1 MSESNDEDYTA
12 AIDSGSE
19 TQTEI
24 QSVRSTNKRKSTERV
39 STKKKRRG
47 IEKRVLIGSRVSA
60 KVGKLVTNPKGAR
73 C

>member
-1 MSESNDEDYTA
+1 MSESNNEDYIA
-12 AIDSGSE
+12 AIDSRSE

-47 IEKRVLIGSRVSA
+47 MEKRVKFYHVFIIDV
-60 KVGKLVTNPKGAR
+60 KHK
-73 C
+73 